1 MLEINFSKF
10 MPILFSFNSSFLVPF
25 LEMNP
30 VLVDYFFGAVKHSDI
45 DSVIEILNDG
55 FSVDSW

>member
-1 MLEINFSKF
+1 

-25 LEMNP
+25 LEINP
-30 VLVDYFFGAVKHSDI
+30 VLLDYFFGAVKHSDI

-55 FSVDSW
+55 FSVDS